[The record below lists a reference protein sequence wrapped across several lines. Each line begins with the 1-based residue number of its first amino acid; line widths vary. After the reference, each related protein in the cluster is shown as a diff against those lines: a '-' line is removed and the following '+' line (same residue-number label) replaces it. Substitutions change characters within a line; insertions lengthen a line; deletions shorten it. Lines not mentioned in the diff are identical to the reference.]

1 MKVREEKIG
10 VLCRLLEK
18 QQVTE
23 THRIEEVQYQPC
35 GYQQDGEIPAEGY
48 RPFTDCAE
56 LSGKDR
62 HFWFQL
68 YLRTPKLPKDK
79 KIFLIVET
87 GREGRWDATNPQGL
101 VYLNGAVVQGID
113 VNHTE
118 VLLRQDTEY
127 VIHIYFYTGMEPGKL
142 EFRPAFQIIDCRI
155 EKLFYDVWVP
165 FSALQNLDENSLAYT
180 RTFKVLDQAANL
192 VCLRSPYS
200 SEYYDSLETAEKF
213 LQQKF
218 YQETCGGSQAVVD
231 CIGHTHIDVA
241 WLWTLAQTREKA
253 QRSFATVL
261 ALMEEYPE
269 YKFMSSQPQL
279 YQYVKEAAPAVYEK
293 IKQRV
298 REGRWEVEGA
308 MWLEADCNLPSG
320 ESLVRQILYGK
331 QFIKEEFGV
340 DSKILWLP
348 DVFGYSAALPQIL
361 RKSGIE
367 YFVTS
372 KISWNDTNKLPYD
385 SFLWKGIDGSEIFTN
400 FLTAQ
405 DYPPDGVP
413 VNYSCYNGD
422 ITPSMVKG
430 AYNRYQQK
438 EYSDRVMDT
447 FGYGD
452 GGGGPTR
459 KMLEQQ
465 RRLSKG
471 LPGYPKT
478 EIHTALEHLEMV
490 KKSFYQNGEALRRI
504 PRWTGEL
511 YLEYHRGT
519 YTSMAQNKRYNR
531 KMEFLLQKAEGLA
544 AAASLLSDTAYPS
557 QQLRSLWLTTLK
569 NQFHDIIPG
578 SSIFEVYE
586 DSRREYAVILNSCED
601 LAEEYL
607 ERLAERVDATDG
619 YLVYN
624 SLGFART
631 GTVSIEGKTLET
643 GRIPAFG
650 WKVLRL
656 EKAEDGVKVAGN
668 TIENKWYRI
677 EINAYGGIASL
688 VDKRFQREVFQEGK
702 IGNELLLFEDFP
714 QDYDAWDIPAY
725 YQEKPLQWQEKAEL
739 SPVYDGDRAGL
750 RISRN
755 YQSST
760 IIQTVYLYRTL
771 PRIDFDT
778 EIQWSEEHQLLKAA
792 FPLKI
797 HNSHAT
803 YEIQF
808 GNLERP
814 TYRNTSWDAARFEVC
829 GHKWADLSEGN
840 YGVSILNDCKYGWSA
855 VDSTLC
861 LTLLKC
867 ATYPNPQADKGSHA
881 FTYSLLPH
889 GGDYRQG
896 ETVREAYSLN
906 QPLMWRRIKTGE
918 KKLPSEFSLV
928 SCSNPNIIIE
938 TFKQSE
944 DGKGYIIRLYDA
956 HNCNTNAVLSFG
968 VDLKRVFLCDLLENP
983 GSELHLEG
991 RKVKVPVSNFEIVTL
1006 KVEK

>member
-1 MKVREEKIG
+1 
-10 VLCRLLEK
+10 
-18 QQVTE
+18 
-23 THRIEEVQYQPC
+23 
-35 GYQQDGEIPAEGY
+35 
-48 RPFTDCAE
+48 
-56 LSGKDR
+56 
-62 HFWFQL
+62 
-68 YLRTPKLPKDK
+68 
-79 KIFLIVET
+79 
-87 GREGRWDATNPQGL
+87 
-101 VYLNGAVVQGID
+101 
-113 VNHTE
+113 
-118 VLLRQDTEY
+118 
-127 VIHIYFYTGMEPGKL
+127 
-142 EFRPAFQIIDCRI
+142 
-155 EKLFYDVWVP
+155 
-165 FSALQNLDENSLAYT
+165 
-180 RTFKVLDQAANL
+180 
-192 VCLRSPYS
+192 
-200 SEYYDSLETAEKF
+200 
-213 LQQKF
+213 
-218 YQETCGGSQAVVD
+218 
-231 CIGHTHIDVA
+231 
-241 WLWTLAQTREKA
+241 
-253 QRSFATVL
+253 
-261 ALMEEYPE
+261 
-269 YKFMSSQPQL
+269 
-279 YQYVKEAAPAVYEK
+279 
-293 IKQRV
+293 
-298 REGRWEVEGA
+298 
-308 MWLEADCNLPSG
+308 
-320 ESLVRQILYGK
+320 
-331 QFIKEEFGV
+331 
-340 DSKILWLP
+340 
-348 DVFGYSAALPQIL
+348 
-361 RKSGIE
+361 
-367 YFVTS
+367 
-372 KISWNDTNKLPYD
+372 
-385 SFLWKGIDGSEIFTN
+385 
-400 FLTAQ
+400 
-405 DYPPDGVP
+405 
-413 VNYSCYNGD
+413 
-422 ITPSMVKG
+422 MVKG

-586 DSRREYAVILNSCED
+586 DSRREYAGILNSCED

-631 GTVSIEGKTLET
+631 GTVSIGGKTLET

-656 EKAEDGVKVAGN
+656 EKAEDGVKIAGN

-906 QPLMWRRIKTGE
+906 QPLMWRKIKTGE

-968 VDLKRVFLCDLLENP
+968 VGLKRVFLCDLLENP
-983 GSELHLEG
+983 GSELHL
-991 RKVKVPVSNFEIVTL
+991 RAAK
-1006 KVEK
+1006 

>member
-1 MKVREEKIG
+1 
-10 VLCRLLEK
+10 
-18 QQVTE
+18 
-23 THRIEEVQYQPC
+23 
-35 GYQQDGEIPAEGY
+35 
-48 RPFTDCAE
+48 
-56 LSGKDR
+56 
-62 HFWFQL
+62 
-68 YLRTPKLPKDK
+68 
-79 KIFLIVET
+79 
-87 GREGRWDATNPQGL
+87 
-101 VYLNGAVVQGID
+101 
-113 VNHTE
+113 
-118 VLLRQDTEY
+118 
-127 VIHIYFYTGMEPGKL
+127 
-142 EFRPAFQIIDCRI
+142 
-155 EKLFYDVWVP
+155 
-165 FSALQNLDENSLAYT
+165 
-180 RTFKVLDQAANL
+180 
-192 VCLRSPYS
+192 
-200 SEYYDSLETAEKF
+200 
-213 LQQKF
+213 
-218 YQETCGGSQAVVD
+218 
-231 CIGHTHIDVA
+231 
-241 WLWTLAQTREKA
+241 
-253 QRSFATVL
+253 
-261 ALMEEYPE
+261 
-269 YKFMSSQPQL
+269 
-279 YQYVKEAAPAVYEK
+279 
-293 IKQRV
+293 
-298 REGRWEVEGA
+298 
-308 MWLEADCNLPSG
+308 
-320 ESLVRQILYGK
+320 
-331 QFIKEEFGV
+331 
-340 DSKILWLP
+340 
-348 DVFGYSAALPQIL
+348 
-361 RKSGIE
+361 
-367 YFVTS
+367 
-372 KISWNDTNKLPYD
+372 
-385 SFLWKGIDGSEIFTN
+385 
-400 FLTAQ
+400 
-405 DYPPDGVP
+405 
-413 VNYSCYNGD
+413 
-422 ITPSMVKG
+422 
-430 AYNRYQQK
+430 
-438 EYSDRVMDT
+438 
-447 FGYGD
+447 
-452 GGGGPTR
+452 
-459 KMLEQQ
+459 
-465 RRLSKG
+465 
-471 LPGYPKT
+471 
-478 EIHTALEHLEMV
+478 
-490 KKSFYQNGEALRRI
+490 
-504 PRWTGEL
+504 
-511 YLEYHRGT
+511 
-519 YTSMAQNKRYNR
+519 MAQNKRYNR